1 MLISDMAPGTP
12 ISLELSIA
20 DAHYEIP
27 TTIVSSKPGYIL
39 IAPFS
44 FNGTVID
51 LDSSKNMVINVYT
64 IDPLTEN
71 RIVWRNV
78 CLETISYKTTSF
90 ESAYYKIST
99 NAFASLPSTCDRR
112 NARRTSI
119 NASGWIIL
127 DRDGLRIPITIC
139 NVSDHGLSFI
149 TPDELDSVST
159 NIYINFSD
167 EAHGKNF
174 NLNFKCIIVRTL
186 PHGEDHLYGCSIPVP
201 SRDYLTYVFLKKL
214 DYKINAVQKQA
225 DLIKSDKTTD
235 NTEKDNTG
243 KGFHSNLG
251 NHKSHN

>member
-1 MLISDMAPGTP
+1 MLISDMAQGTP

-71 RIVWRNV
+71 RIV
-78 CLETISYKTTSF
+78 
-90 ESAYYKIST
+90 
-99 NAFASLPSTCDRR
+99 
-112 NARRTSI
+112 
-119 NASGWIIL
+119 WIIL

>member
-12 ISLELSIA
+12 ISLDLSIA

-64 IDPLTEN
+64 IDPITEN
-71 RIVWRNV
+71 RIV
-78 CLETISYKTTSF
+78 
-90 ESAYYKIST
+90 
-99 NAFASLPSTCDRR
+99 
-112 NARRTSI
+112 
-119 NASGWIIL
+119 WIIL

>member
-1 MLISDMAPGTP
+1 MLISDMAAGTP

-39 IAPFS
+39 IPPFS
-44 FNGTVID
+44 FNGNIID
-51 LDSSKNMVINVYT
+51 LDANKNMVINVYT
-64 IDPLTEN
+64 IDPRTEN

-78 CLETISYKTTSF
+78 CLETISYKTSDL

-99 NAFASLPSTCDRR
+99 NIFASLSSTCDRR
-112 NARRTSI
+112 NAKRIST

-127 DRDGLRIPITIC
+127 DRDSSRIPITIC
-139 NVSDHGLSFI
+139 DICDRGLSFL

-167 EAHGKNF
+167 EAHGKEY
-174 NLNFKCIIVRTL
+174 NLNFKCIIIRTL
-186 PHGEDHLYGCSIPVP
+186 PHGEDFLYGCSIPVP
-201 SRDYLTYVFLKKL
+201 SREYLTYVFLKKL
-214 DYKINAVQKQA
+214 DYKKSIVQKQA
-225 DLIKSDKTTD
+225 DSIQSDKTT
-235 NTEKDNTG
+235 DNTG

-251 NHKSHN
+251 SHKTHN

>member
-51 LDSSKNMVINVYT
+51 LDSSRNMVINVYT

-71 RIVWRNV
+71 RIV
-78 CLETISYKTTSF
+78 
-90 ESAYYKIST
+90 
-99 NAFASLPSTCDRR
+99 
-112 NARRTSI
+112 
-119 NASGWIIL
+119 WIIL

-159 NIYINFSD
+159 NIY
-167 EAHGKNF
+167 
-174 NLNFKCIIVRTL
+174 
-186 PHGEDHLYGCSIPVP
+186 
-201 SRDYLTYVFLKKL
+201 KL
-214 DYKINAVQKQA
+214 
-225 DLIKSDKTTD
+225 
-235 NTEKDNTG
+235 
-243 KGFHSNLG
+243 LG
-251 NHKSHN
+251 

>member
-51 LDSSKNMVINVYT
+51 LDSSRNMVINVYT

-71 RIVWRNV
+71 RIV
-78 CLETISYKTTSF
+78 
-90 ESAYYKIST
+90 
-99 NAFASLPSTCDRR
+99 
-112 NARRTSI
+112 
-119 NASGWIIL
+119 WIIL

-235 NTEKDNTG
+235 NNGKDNTG

>member
-1 MLISDMAPGTP
+1 MLISDMAQGTP

-44 FNGTVID
+44 FNGAVID
-51 LDSSKNMVINVYT
+51 LDSSRNMVINVYT
-64 IDPLTEN
+64 IDPITEN

-78 CLETISYKTTSF
+78 CLETISYKTSDL

-99 NAFASLPSTCDRR
+99 NIFASLSSTCDRR
-112 NARRTSI
+112 NAKRIST

-127 DRDGLRIPITIC
+127 DRDSSRIPITIC
-139 NVSDHGLSFI
+139 DVCDRGLSFL

-167 EAHGKNF
+167 EAHGKEY

-186 PHGEDHLYGCSIPVP
+186 PHGEDFLYGCSIPVP
-201 SRDYLTYVFLKKL
+201 SREYLTYVFLKKL
-214 DYKINAVQKQA
+214 DYKKSIVQKQA
-225 DLIKSDKTTD
+225 DSIQSDKTT
-235 NTEKDNTG
+235 DNTG

>member
-1 MLISDMAPGTP
+1 MAPGTP
-12 ISLELSIA
+12 ISLELSIG

-51 LDSSKNMVINVYT
+51 LDSSRNMVINVYT

-71 RIVWRNV
+71 RIV
-78 CLETISYKTTSF
+78 
-90 ESAYYKIST
+90 
-99 NAFASLPSTCDRR
+99 
-112 NARRTSI
+112 
-119 NASGWIIL
+119 WIIL

-139 NVSDHGLSFI
+139 NVSDLGLSFI

>member
-1 MLISDMAPGTP
+1 MAPGTP

-51 LDSSKNMVINVYT
+51 LDSSRNMVINVYT

-71 RIVWRNV
+71 RIV
-78 CLETISYKTTSF
+78 
-90 ESAYYKIST
+90 
-99 NAFASLPSTCDRR
+99 
-112 NARRTSI
+112 
-119 NASGWIIL
+119 WIIL

-139 NVSDHGLSFI
+139 NVSDLGLSFI

>member
-1 MLISDMAPGTP
+1 
-12 ISLELSIA
+12 
-20 DAHYEIP
+20 
-27 TTIVSSKPGYIL
+27 
-39 IAPFS
+39 
-44 FNGTVID
+44 
-51 LDSSKNMVINVYT
+51 MVINVYT
-64 IDPLTEN
+64 IDPITEN
-71 RIVWRNV
+71 RIV
-78 CLETISYKTTSF
+78 
-90 ESAYYKIST
+90 
-99 NAFASLPSTCDRR
+99 
-112 NARRTSI
+112 
-119 NASGWIIL
+119 WIIL

>member
-51 LDSSKNMVINVYT
+51 LDSSRNMVINVYT

-71 RIVWRNV
+71 RIV
-78 CLETISYKTTSF
+78 
-90 ESAYYKIST
+90 
-99 NAFASLPSTCDRR
+99 
-112 NARRTSI
+112 
-119 NASGWIIL
+119 WIIL

>member
-64 IDPLTEN
+64 IDPITEN
-71 RIVWRNV
+71 RIV
-78 CLETISYKTTSF
+78 
-90 ESAYYKIST
+90 
-99 NAFASLPSTCDRR
+99 
-112 NARRTSI
+112 
-119 NASGWIIL
+119 WIIL

>member
-51 LDSSKNMVINVYT
+51 LDSSRNMVINVYT
-64 IDPLTEN
+64 IDPITEN
-71 RIVWRNV
+71 RIV
-78 CLETISYKTTSF
+78 
-90 ESAYYKIST
+90 
-99 NAFASLPSTCDRR
+99 
-112 NARRTSI
+112 
-119 NASGWIIL
+119 WIIL

-186 PHGEDHLYGCSIPVP
+186 PHGENHLYGCSIPVP